1 MHLSIFTIDR
11 FNLHRFNFQLNAR
24 QLSGALGMAL
34 MLLSGAPTLAHDLKP
49 GERLTFVLSE
59 SKPGGEEVV
68 KTYFSKAF
76 PLAQEAGMRELTT
89 FKVEKNLM
97 GDAKPEGSG
106 LYLWPSKAAAEKT
119 RNNPDYLKNFK
130 PLRSQA
136 WKQLQ
141 AVDMDIT
148 KAMSINLDKTKTYTA
163 ALVWIKDQAAY
174 DRYFEGTKALRERM
188 GVKTIVKLPG
198 VRYDKLTEGEI
209 TPPNWVVILEWAS
222 AKDVAAYGQTPEFQ
236 AHFASYQQGV
246 SKIEWFQLGFWN

>member
-1 MHLSIFTIDR
+1 MPLSTLTSKL
-11 FNLHRFNFQLNAR
+11 FNLHYFNVQLNAR

-59 SKPGGEEVV
+59 NRPGGEEVA

-89 FKVEKNLM
+89 FKVEKNLT

-106 LYLWPSKAAAEKT
+106 LYLWPSKAAADKT

-148 KAMSINLDKTKTYTA
+148 KPMSINLDKTKTYTA

-174 DRYFEGTKALRERM
+174 DRYFAGLQPVRDKL

-209 TPPNWVVILEWAS
+209 TPPNWVVILEWATPQGPEAY
-222 AKDVAAYGQTPEFQ
+222 AKTPEFQ
-236 AHFASYQQGV
+236 AQFANYQKGV